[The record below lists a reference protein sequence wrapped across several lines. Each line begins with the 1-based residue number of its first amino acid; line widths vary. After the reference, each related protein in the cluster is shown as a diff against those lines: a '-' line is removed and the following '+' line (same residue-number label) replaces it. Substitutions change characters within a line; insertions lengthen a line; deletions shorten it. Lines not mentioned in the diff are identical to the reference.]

1 MNARR
6 DVTVRIDRLV
16 VETRHP
22 VNAFGLQR
30 ALGAAVREVLLER
43 GVPEAWSAD
52 IRTPVA
58 VLDGLA
64 WTGLGGEL
72 ELARALAE
80 RLYEG
85 ALS

>member
-16 VETRHP
+16 VETQHP
-22 VNAFGLQR
+22 VDAFALQR
-30 ALGAAVREVLLER
+30 ALGEALREVLVER

-64 WTGLGGEL
+64 WNGLGGEP
-72 ELARALAE
+72 ELGRALAE
-80 RLYEG
+80 RLYDG
-85 ALS
+85 APS

>member
-1 MNARR
+1 MTAQR

-16 VETRHP
+16 VEAGHP
-22 VNAFGLQR
+22 VDAFALQR
-30 ALGAAVREVLLER
+30 ALREAVREVLVER
-43 GVPEAWSAD
+43 GVPEAWGAD

-58 VLDGLA
+58 IVDGLV
-64 WTGLGGEL
+64 WDGRGGEPG
-72 ELARALAE
+72 LARAIAD